1 MYRFADFVAMFVP
14 RAMGLL
20 QTRHVG
26 VAVVPSSAMLRLFAG
41 MLVTCVL
48 LGNGERFVHLLSG
61 CDGFVVR
68 DPGWCWVV
76 LCSGFVV
83 GVVVPWI
90 YDRWI
95 RLEWF

>member
-41 MLVTCVL
+41 MVVTVVL
-48 LGNGERFVHLLSG
+48 LGNDERCVHLLSG
-61 CDGFVVR
+61 FDGLVGR
-68 DPGWCWVV
+68 GHGW
-76 LCSGFVV
+76 
-83 GVVVPWI
+83 
-90 YDRWI
+90 
-95 RLEWF
+95 